1 MATSKN
7 KLLSAFKRLLRTHG
21 KPPLLDSLLIALTAH
36 VTLLVS
42 CAAGHPV
49 PRGIFGADD
58 RIPVDSSRWPWQAI
72 GIVQRR
78 IGGACTGTLIT
89 PSVVL
94 TAAHCTYDQRNGQPL
109 QPSDLRFLP
118 SGQVGQNP
126 QAPSPSP
133 IAGIVRTSPGHG
145 QRNPTI
151 KNMATDWALIVLRV
165 PLTLRPIPLRIAPLP
180 DGQPIARAGFSE
192 GDRLTLVPACRIL
205 YRDPADR
212 FWFTD
217 CDTLAGD
224 SGSPVLAGEG
234 NGIAV
239 VGVSS
244 GLVKDDRGRPGSVVV
259 PARMIWTRIQ
269 KLRVPGSN
277 QRLLTRLADQKIANV
292 DKLPA

>member
-1 MATSKN
+1 MAANHSRF
-7 KLLSAFKRLLRTHG
+7 SVA
-21 KPPLLDSLLIALTAH
+21 LLIALGFHA
-36 VTLLVS
+36 TLLQS
-42 CAAGHPV
+42 CAAGQPQ

-58 RIPVDSSRWPWQAI
+58 RIPVDSHRWPWQAI

-89 PSVVL
+89 SRVVL
-94 TAAHCTYDQRNGQPL
+94 TAAHCTFDQRNGQPL
-109 QPSDLRFLP
+109 QPSDLRFVP
-118 SGQVGQNP
+118 SGQLGQNP
-126 QAPSPSP
+126 QTPSPSG

-145 QRNPTI
+145 QRNPNI
-151 KNMATDWALIVLRV
+151 RNMATDWALVVLGD
-165 PLTLRPIPLRIAPLP
+165 PLPIRPIPLRVARLP
-180 DGQPIARAGFSE
+180 DSQSIARAGFSA
-192 GDRLTLVPACRIL
+192 GNRLTLVPACRIL

-244 GLVKDDRGRPGSVVV
+244 GLLKDDRGRPGSVVV

-277 QRLLTRLADQKIANV
+277 QRLLTRLADQKMASV
-292 DKLPA
+292 DKLPV